1 MCSASKLHLLM
12 NLRVAIFAVAALLF
26 GSGSVFAQR
35 YTTVFGY
42 VEDQKTGER
51 LIGAYV
57 HDKVTKTGTV
67 TNAYGF
73 FSLTVRQ
80 DSARIQAGTVGYRP
94 VVQTF
99 GPSTQPRS
107 HTFSLAP
114 VQQVLKEATVVGARE
129 APLQRSTQMSSIN
142 LNMRTLKNLP
152 VLFGEPDV
160 LKMVQ
165 LLPGVKGGTEGT
177 AGFYVRGGG
186 PDQNLILIDGVPV
199 YNVNHLFGFF
209 SIFNGDAIQSVQLIK
224 GGFPA
229 EYGGRLSSVLD
240 IRMKEGNRKDFHGE
254 GAVGV
259 IASRLTLEGP
269 LNKGKTSFLVSGRRT
284 YLDALIAPSVAAS
297 NEGNTGGYYFYDLN
311 GKINHRFNDDHQ
323 LYLSYYQG
331 ADVVYINASNKGT
344 ELDGSRYSEKSNF
357 GLDWGNRI
365 ATARWNYR
373 VNPKVFTNTTAT
385 YSRYRFNTDVS
396 QENEYIDSDGQRD
409 YEKLRLGLSSF
420 IEDFGAKWD
429 ADWLPNA
436 NHAVKV
442 GAGITN
448 HTFEPGIQTFQLDLG
463 AGGSLDTNFGS
474 AQQKAWES
482 AVYIQDDF
490 SLSTR
495 LKMNAG
501 LHWATFQVGTK
512 TYSSLQ
518 PRWSARYLLNSQ
530 SSLKASAVRMTQFL
544 HLLTN
549 QTIGLPSDL
558 WVPVT
563 DRIAPQEAWQAA
575 VGYAQVLPNGLN
587 LSIEGYYKDMR
598 NLIEYKE
605 GATFFSANVDWQ
617 DKVTTGRGWS
627 YGTEWLLEK
636 KEGATTGWLGYTLAW
651 TNRQFDQINSGN
663 PYPYTYDRRHDLSL
677 VVNHKFNDRWT
688 AGMVWVYGTG
698 RATTLP
704 TTRYAGSPFEQFFG
718 TVEYVSSRNNF
729 REPAYHRMDLSVTR
743 SKDTKWGKSQ
753 WVFSLYNAY
762 NRINPFLLQFE
773 QTPSGRKLFAYSLFP
788 VIPSVSYGFSF

>member
-1 MCSASKLHLLM
+1 MM
-12 NLRVAIFAVAALLF
+12 NVRVAIFAVAAFLC
-26 GSGSVFAQR
+26 GTAPVWAQR
-35 YTTVFGY
+35 STTLFGY

-57 HDKVTKTGTV
+57 HDKVSKTSTV

-73 FSLTVRQ
+73 YSLTVRQ
-80 DSARIQAGTVGYRP
+80 DSARLQAGTVGYRAE
-94 VVQTF
+94 QMKF
-99 GPSTQPRS
+99 GASSNPRS
-107 HTFSLAP
+107 HTFALAP
-114 VQQVLKEATVVGARE
+114 VQQVLREATVVGTRE

-142 LNMRTLKNLP
+142 LNMRTLKNMP

-240 IRMKEGNRKDFHGE
+240 IRMKEGNRKEFHGE

-269 LNKGKTSFLVSGRRT
+269 LNKKTSYLISGRRT
-284 YLDALIAPSVAAS
+284 YLDALAAPFVAAT
-297 NEGNTGGYYFYDLN
+297 NDGNSGGYYFYDLN
-311 GKINHRFNDDHQ
+311 GKINHRFNDAHQ

-331 ADVVYINASNKGT
+331 ADVVYINGNNKGT
-344 ELDGSRYSEKSNF
+344 DGDGTRYSEKTNF

-365 ATARWNYR
+365 GTARWNYR
-373 VNPKVFTNTTAT
+373 INPRLFTNTTAT

-396 QENEYIDSDGQRD
+396 QENEYIDANGARD
-409 YEKLRLGLSSF
+409 YQKLRLGLSSF
-420 IEDFGAKWD
+420 IEDYGVKWD
-429 ADWLPNA
+429 ADWLPN
-436 NHAVKV
+436 NRHTVKV
-442 GAGITN
+442 GAGIIH
-448 HTFEPGIQTFQLDLG
+448 HTFEPGIQTFEFDFGNGG
-463 AGGSLDTNFGS
+463 ALDTNSGS
-474 AQQKAWES
+474 NRHYAWES
-482 AVYIQDDF
+482 AVYVQDDF
-490 SLSTR
+490 SLTKR

-501 LHWATFQVGTK
+501 LHWATFQVGSS

-518 PRWSARYLLNSQ
+518 PRWSARYLINANS
-530 SSLKASAVRMTQFL
+530 SFKASAVKMTQFL

-549 QTIGLPSDL
+549 QTIGLPTDL

-563 DRIAPQEAWQAA
+563 DRIAPQQAWQVAA
-575 VGYAQVLPNGLN
+575 GYAHVLRNGLN
-587 LSIEGYYKDMR
+587 LSVEGYYKDLQ

-617 DKVTTGRGWS
+617 DKVTTGRGWA
-627 YGTEWLLEK
+627 YGTEVLLEK
-636 KEGATTGWLGYTLAW
+636 KEGNTTGWLGYTLAW
-651 TNRQFDQINSGN
+651 ANRQFDAVNSGN
-663 PYPYTYDRRHDLSL
+663 PYPFTYDRRHDVSL
-677 VVNHKFNDRWT
+677 VVNHRITDKWT

-718 TVEYVSSRNNF
+718 TVEYVASRNNF
-729 REPAYHRMDLSVTR
+729 REPAYHRMDLSFTRTKVT
-743 SKDTKWGKSQ
+743 DWGKSQ
-753 WVFSLYNAY
+753 WVFSVYNAY

-773 QTPSGRKLFAYSLFP
+773 TTDAGRKLFAYSLFP
-788 VIPSVSYGFSF
+788 IIPSVSYGFSF